1 MKTRFTQNFLMAFL
15 MMGLF
20 TASQA
25 QTYVNGAATG
35 ANDGSSWADAYTD
48 LSDAVASASG
58 DVWVAAGT
66 YSPAGADANATYLI
80 TTPMNIYGGFAGTEA
95 SLEDRV
101 PGNNTVLSGDIAG
114 DDMDNVF
121 TSNREDNVFHVI
133 SIDVGASDK
142 VILDGLTISGG
153 VTGTDTAPDDSYFW
167 AGGGVWSS
175 STVEVNNCNFNNNYA
190 PSGAG
195 LYVLADAGG
204 TSLNNCTFEKN
215 FADSQSG
222 GAMANSIDGFT
233 VTNCDFRDNA
243 VGRGALYPLRITGL
257 MVDNCTFTNNVN
269 SGGFGAGM
277 FIWSSYGTLQNTT
290 FTGNVAG
297 NAAGIYNDGRETPVG
312 VSHITFDNLIFD
324 SNQSISNQA
333 AGIQTFNSSHTMNN
347 CLFTN
352 NESSSI
358 GAGHLDGGENQVTV
372 GNNNTFRNNTSDFGG
387 AQAFFGDSSQATL
400 NGHTY
405 DSNNANTSGGA
416 VINAF
421 GPIVTMNN
429 CFFEDNVSDAG
440 SGGAIYNQNDTTALT
455 IFECNFVGNTSNGGA
470 GVIGMGG
477 PVPLTVTKSWFN
489 GNTGDF
495 GGAIGGNEIND
506 GEFGEAMITLDQC
519 IFRENFANTQ
529 GAALSLIDFDTDIIN
544 CEFSSNI
551 NLGEGAGGAMSL
563 NATDTSTVAV
573 NIIHSTIVSNF
584 GVIGAG
590 IAAFTGENDSKLNIK
605 LTNTIL
611 ANPDGNNYEV
621 ETETS
626 TPKFQ
631 SNGGNISSDETTV
644 DAFTNTN
651 DVNGAD
657 SDELFVDIDDFDYY
671 LADAS
676 IACDNGVDS
685 GVAEDINGN
694 ERDGAPDT
702 GAFEKVTT
710 STEEVLENNGQLT
723 MTPNPA
729 ATVATITVDNA
740 WNGAVNMTVS
750 DMTGKVLA
758 NQFVNKSAQK
768 QDFNLNVSDLSVGN
782 YILTLRAEDA
792 VVSTQFIKI

>member
-48 LSDAVASASG
+48 LTDAVASASG

-66 YSPAGADANATYLI
+66 YNPAGSDANATYLI
-80 TTPMNIYGGFAGTEA
+80 MSPMNIYGGFAGTEA
-95 SLEDRV
+95 SIEDRV
-101 PGNNTVLSGDIAG
+101 PGNTTVLSGDIAG

-121 TSNREDNVFHVI
+121 NANKEDNVFHVI
-133 SIDVGASDK
+133 SIDVGATDK

-153 VTGTDTAPDDSYFW
+153 ITGEDTGPDDSYFW
-167 AGGGVWSS
+167 AGAGVWSS
-175 STVEVNNCNFNNNYA
+175 STVEVNNCNFNNNSA

-195 LYVLADAGG
+195 LYVIGDAGG
-204 TSLNNCTFEKN
+204 TIIDNCTFEKN
-215 FADSQSG
+215 TASGQSG
-222 GAMANSIDGFT
+222 GAMCNTIDGFT
-233 VTNCDFRDNA
+233 VTNSDFRDNT
-243 VGRGALYPLRITGL
+243 VGRGALYSLRSTGL

-269 SGGFGAGM
+269 PGGFGAAM
-277 FIWSSYGTLQNTT
+277 FIWASYGTVQNSTY
-290 FTGNVAG
+290 TGNTAG
-297 NAAGIYNDGRETPVG
+297 NASGIYCDGRETPAG
-312 VSHITFDNLIFD
+312 VNHITFENLTFD
-324 SNQSISNQA
+324 GNESISNQA
-333 AGIQTFNSSHTMNN
+333 AGMQTFNSSHTMNN
-347 CLFTN
+347 CTFIN
-352 NESSSI
+352 NESVQL
-358 GAGHLDGGENQVTV
+358 GAAHLDGGENQVSV
-372 GNNNTFRNNTSDFGG
+372 SNNNTFRNNSSTFGG
-387 AQAFFGDSSQATL
+387 AQAFFGDSSQNEL
-400 NGHTY
+400 NGNVY
-405 DSNNANTSGGA
+405 DSNTAATSGGA

-429 CFFEDNVSDAG
+429 CLFEDNVSDAG

-455 IFECNFVGNTSNGGA
+455 VFECNFIGNTSNGGA
-470 GVIGMGG
+470 GVIGVGG
-477 PVPLTVTKSWFN
+477 PVPMSISKSWFN

-495 GGAIGGNEIND
+495 GGAIGGNEISD
-506 GEFGEAMITLDQC
+506 GEFGEAMVTIDQC

-605 LTNTIL
+605 LTNSIL
-611 ANPDGNNYEV
+611 ANPDGVNYEI

-631 SNGGNISSDETTV
+631 SDGGNIST
-644 DAFTNTN
+644 DASTADGFTNTN
-651 DVNGAD
+651 DMNEID
-657 SDELFVDIDDFDYY
+657 SDEIFKDIDDFDYY
-671 LADAS
+671 LAAGS
-676 IACDNGVDS
+676 VAIDNGVDA
-685 GVAEDINGN
+685 GVTEDLNGTP
-694 ERDGAPDT
+694 RDGTPDS
-702 GAFEKVTT
+702 GCFQDMET

-729 ATVATITVDNA
+729 ATVAIITVDNA
-740 WNGAVNMTVS
+740 WNGSVNMTVS
-750 DMTGKVLA
+750 DMTGKILS
-758 NQFVNKSAQK
+758 NQFINKSAQK
-768 QDFNLNVSDLSVGN
+768 QDFNFDVSGLSVGS
-782 YILTLRAEDA
+782 YILTLRTEDA
-792 VVSTQFIKI
+792 IVSTQFIKI